1 MISTEVAGPLLT
13 ARDVIGPAK
22 PGGEPPQIPM
32 GRTQYYERIKSG
44 TFPAPVKIYSR
55 NYHPLSEIE
64 AMKRAF
70 VAGLDEDQLREV
82 VSKLVAARADVE
94 VLPAA

>member
-1 MISTEVAGPLLT
+1 M
-13 ARDVIGPAK
+13 
-22 PGGEPPQIPM
+22 
-32 GRTQYYERIKSG
+32 
-44 TFPAPVKIYSR
+44 KIYSR